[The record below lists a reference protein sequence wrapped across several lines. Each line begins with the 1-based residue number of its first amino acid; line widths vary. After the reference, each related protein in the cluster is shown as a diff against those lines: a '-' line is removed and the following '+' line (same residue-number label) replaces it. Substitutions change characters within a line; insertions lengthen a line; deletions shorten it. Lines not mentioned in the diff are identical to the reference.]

1 MQTYQTTI
9 ARVLL
14 ALVFLGL
21 VFLRLSTIMASPDG
35 YLQYQLTLGQ
45 FGLPTVFAPLL
56 ILVQLIAGFALL
68 VGYKTQLFA
77 RILAVLALFLA
88 LVLGMKLPEL
98 FFLYA
103 GIAGGLLL
111 LSIYPHTAYSLDNR
125 NKP

>member
-56 ILVQLIAGFALL
+56 ILVQLIAGLALL

-77 RILAVLALFLA
+77 RILAVLALF
-88 LVLGMKLPEL
+88 
-98 FFLYA
+98 
-103 GIAGGLLL
+103 
-111 LSIYPHTAYSLDNR
+111 
-125 NKP
+125 